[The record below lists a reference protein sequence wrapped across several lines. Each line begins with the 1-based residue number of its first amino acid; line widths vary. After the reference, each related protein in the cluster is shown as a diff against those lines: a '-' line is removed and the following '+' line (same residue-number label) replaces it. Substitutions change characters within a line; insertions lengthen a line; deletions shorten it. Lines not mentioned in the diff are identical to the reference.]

1 MASKTTA
8 TRVPNL
14 LICALGSDVFSRQKS
29 LSFFAINFYAGHPYG
44 FS

>member
-14 LICALGSDVFSRQKS
+14 LICVLGSDVFSRQKS
-29 LSFFAINFYAGHPYG
+29 LSFLQNFYAGHPYG